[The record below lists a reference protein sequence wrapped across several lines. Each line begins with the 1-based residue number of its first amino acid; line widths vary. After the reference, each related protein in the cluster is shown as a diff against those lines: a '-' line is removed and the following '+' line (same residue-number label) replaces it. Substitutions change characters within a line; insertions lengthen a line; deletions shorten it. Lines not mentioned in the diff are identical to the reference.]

1 MPMKLSEII
10 PFTSTK
16 AHQGRRTEL
25 INSLNQQLFRFHNGT
40 PLAHD
45 DTFNAY
51 IEDGY
56 ESNPDVYSVINGIT
70 KASASVQPI
79 VQKVVNQEKARQYY
93 KIKNTLKYQGS
104 KKALDNLLELK
115 EEAFVEVEERD
126 PLARLINN
134 PNPLQGFPEWYENM
148 KGFQLLTGNSYSHF
162 VELGDGSFGE
172 MWVMPS
178 QWTKIVADASY
189 ETLVKGYIIDMYGAG
204 DNELPAESVMHWKYW
219 NPDYDA
225 VGSHLYGMSP
235 LKSARRSIRLGN
247 DGDQALSKAFANGGA
262 SGLVYPE
269 GDNFEQLT
277 PVQRGQLQNYLREM
291 SGPDN
296 YKSWLVSTVKLG
308 FQAFGLPPVDLE
320 IIEAGKMSQRD
331 ICNIYNFPSELL
343 NDPDNKTNA
352 NKEQSRKQL
361 YLDNVIPALVRD
373 YAEMN
378 RCIVPRFNQIYNA
391 NYHIDFDINSIEA
404 INQDNSDK
412 VDWLDKAWWLTADE
426 KRVEMGY
433 DPIGD
438 NNRYIPMNLVPD
450 GSSEFNDEEQQMLRE
465 EFDA

>member
-1 MPMKLSEII
+1 MRFSDIL
-10 PFTSTK
+10 PFSNTK
-16 AHQGRRTEL
+16 AHQGRRAEL
-25 INSLNQQLFRFHNGT
+25 INNLNKQLFRFHSGT
-40 PLAHD
+40 PITLD
-45 DTFNAY
+45 DTQNAY
-51 IEDGY
+51 VQDGY

-70 KASASVQPI
+70 KASASVPPVVHI
-79 VQKVVNQEKARQYY
+79 VVNQEKANRYNQIR
-93 KIKNTLKYQGS
+93 KSLKYQANQ
-104 KKALDNLLELK
+104 KALDNLLELK
-115 EEAFVEVEERD
+115 EQAFVEVDHTD
-126 PLARLINN
+126 PLYKLINQ
-134 PNPLQGFPEWYENM
+134 PNPLQGYPEWYENM
-148 KGFQLLTGNSYSHF
+148 KGFQLLTGNGYTHF

-189 ETLVKGYIIDMYGAG
+189 ETLIKGYVIDMYGMTDAP
-204 DNELPAESVMHWKYW
+204 LPSETVMHWKYW

-247 DGDQALSKAFANGGA
+247 DGDQALSKAFMNGGA
-262 SGLVYPE
+262 SGLVYPA
-269 GDNFEQLT
+269 GDNFDQLT
-277 PVQRGQLQNYLREM
+277 SVQRSQLESYLRDM
-291 SGPDN
+291 GGPDN
-296 YKSWLVSTVKLG
+296 YKSWLVSSVKLG

-320 IIEAGKMSQRD
+320 ILEAGKMSQRD

-361 YLDNVIPALVRD
+361 YLDNVIPALIRD

-378 RCIVPRFNQIYNA
+378 RCIVPRFNQVYNRE
-391 NYHIDFDINSIEA
+391 YHLEFDINAIDA

-412 VDWLDKAWWLTADE
+412 VEWLNKAWWLTADE

-433 DPIGD
+433 EPIGD

-450 GSSEFNDEEQQMLRE
+450 GSSELSDE
-465 EFDA
+465 DAELITDDYDV